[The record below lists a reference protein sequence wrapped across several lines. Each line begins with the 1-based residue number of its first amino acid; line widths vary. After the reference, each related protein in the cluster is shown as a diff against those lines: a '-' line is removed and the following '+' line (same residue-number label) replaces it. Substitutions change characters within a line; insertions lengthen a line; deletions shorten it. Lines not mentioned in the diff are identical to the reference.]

1 VDAATREALEAGVA
15 EARETLA
22 DALPKLGRHANG
34 WSLMTDTIGVY
45 GNAYLQRAAVAL
57 AGLGAN
63 PAEDAIYPLLLVDA
77 DGDRLAGEQA
87 YVLHFEADELPPVAA
102 FWSITMYD
110 AEGFQVANE
119 LDRFAIGDRD
129 PLTFNADG
137 SLDIWLQH
145 DNPGPERTSN
155 WLPAPGGPLGV
166 TMRLYAPDREI
177 LDGTWTPPAVR
188 AQRVSHKARS
198 AGPDV
203 RLLTRGVRLP
213 YGRRSPSAL
222 EDLAIRRVESH
233 RDAQRPGRRR
243 QPGARTLGPGVAVLD
258 PDVQR
263 SVRVERQRVA
273 IADGKAIELV
283 GHLEALGVVHRD
295 RPERRDRW

>member
-1 VDAATREALEAGVA
+1 VQAVQDGYSISPQHERPEHVVDPDEDTTTEALRLVNAMSAVEFFAYACEALRLNPPHGTDGSMLARIANIGIAPGQPFDSSGLDAATREALEAGVA

-34 WSLMTDTIGVY
+34 WALMTDTIGVY

-188 AQRVSHKARS
+188 KS
-198 AGPDV
+198 
-203 RLLTRGVRLP
+203 
-213 YGRRSPSAL
+213 
-222 EDLAIRRVESH
+222 
-233 RDAQRPGRRR
+233 
-243 QPGARTLGPGVAVLD
+243 D
-258 PDVQR
+258 P
-263 SVRVERQRVA
+263 A
-273 IADGKAIELV
+273 
-283 GHLEALGVVHRD
+283 H
-295 RPERRDRW
+295 